1 MPDPLDLIGVPA
13 QSSKVA
19 SYAVVGIVASHHR
32 DQMGML
38 VGDGLVSIVPA
49 AEEGERGTIRL
60 RQKLTTEPR
69 WQIRP
74 SFGTQS
80 EE

>member
-1 MPDPLDLIGVPA
+1 V
-13 QSSKVA
+13 
-19 SYAVVGIVASHHR
+19 
-32 DQMGML
+32 L
-38 VGDGLVSIVPA
+38 VTDGLVSSVPA
-49 AEEGERGTIRL
+49 PVRNRRQRADIAVLCHYLPHSTLQRLAPNMGEAEEGERGTIRL